1 MADNKDSVAPHAVIY
16 QPTPTQHE
24 NDLAATTGVP
34 PVKQY
39 DGSPIDP
46 NSHNPAVPQPPGAP
60 VISSLAP
67 TTGAVPA
74 APIALTVDGS
84 GFTAAAKVLF
94 NQNAVATTFVSAS
107 QLTCSVTAAA
117 AGSYPVE
124 VHDTGGYSN
133 TVQFTFTAT
142 AREESPVT
150 VRRGSSKGVTRDDRQ
165 DTSSEH
171 G

>member
-1 MADNKDSVAPHAVIY
+1 MADARDSASPQAVVY

-24 NDLAATTGVP
+24 NDLTATTGLP

-46 NSHNPAVPQPPGAP
+46 QSPNPAVPHPPGSP
-60 VISSLAP
+60 IITSLVP
-67 TTGAVPA
+67 TTGALPS

-84 GFTAAAKVLF
+84 GFTAAAKVIF
-94 NQNAVATTFVSAS
+94 NQNAVATTFVSSS

-124 VHDTGGYSN
+124 VHDSGGYSN
-133 TVQFTFTAT
+133 VLQFTFTAT
-142 AREESPVT
+142 AEDQPQAS
-150 VRRGSSKGVTRDDRQ
+150 RGSTRGVKRDDRQ
-165 DTSSEH
+165 DPSTEH